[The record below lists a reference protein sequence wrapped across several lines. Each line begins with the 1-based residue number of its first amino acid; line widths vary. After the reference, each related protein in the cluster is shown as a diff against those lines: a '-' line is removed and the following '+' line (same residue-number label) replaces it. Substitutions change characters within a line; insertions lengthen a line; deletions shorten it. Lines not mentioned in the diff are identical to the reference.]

1 MLAMF
6 FLGTVAGAIAMR
18 NESRQGQRRLS
29 TDSALQQPQISRQ
42 GPQSVHILLASEEPR
57 SIEIQPVDT
66 GLEDDFS
73 PTLPS
78 IPEVLEEQS
87 GRSSKQNNSSRIQY
101 LLPQTAGPAPEMIH
115 PIVENRPVN
124 DEGKAPIKGISSED
138 DGVMNRLRELMEK
151 RVDTL
156 RLLPYEASSNEIRAD
171 DEEEFLS
178 TTHAH
183 NIPNTFPMIP
193 AQAPR
198 VEPRNSALEAT
209 PPAIPI
215 ASKPSAPPA
224 QPKVTQS
231 EAPHV
236 KKIPAASEPE
246 QEPESKGGSGMKEL
260 KDYD

>member
-1 MLAMF
+1 MIV
-6 FLGTVAGAIAMR
+6 LGTVAGAIAMR

-29 TDSALQQPQISRQ
+29 NDSALQQPQISRP
-42 GPQSVHILLASEEPR
+42 GAQSVRILIANEEPR
-57 SIEIQPVDT
+57 SIEIQSVDT
-66 GLEDDFS
+66 GLEDGFS

-87 GRSSKQNNSSRIQY
+87 GRSSKQDNPSRIQH

-115 PIVENRPVN
+115 PSVDNRPLN
-124 DEGKAPIKGISSED
+124 DEGKVPIGRTSSED
-138 DGVMNRLRELMEK
+138 NRVMNRLRELMEK
-151 RVDTL
+151 RIDTM
-156 RLLPYEASSNEIRAD
+156 RLLPYEASSNDIRAD

-183 NIPNTFPMIP
+183 NIPTTSPTIP

-198 VEPRNSALEAT
+198 VEPRNSASGAT
-209 PPAIPI
+209 PPAKPI

-224 QPKVTQS
+224 QPQVTQS
-231 EAPHV
+231 QAPHI

-246 QEPESKGGSGMKEL
+246 HEPASKGGSERKEQ
-260 KDYD
+260 KDDG